1 MSAKAC
7 LRLLFLLGALS
18 AAGADPRF
26 RADDG
31 NLWHLDDNP
40 ALAAVSGDIF
50 AAGTALNTQ
59 NVYNVQGLNEI
70 AVVSPFISF
79 SYSQLASDTE
89 VRFGTTVGPW
99 AGFSLGYKADSFGSG
114 SSSNDFGLLWRPV
127 DLLSAALTL
136 DDAFGSARLWGAGVA
151 VRPLSLWWPHARWLS
166 FTADASANSTQATWE
181 NVGAKLAWE
190 GSELRV
196 WYDLVARSP
205 GLEAT
210 VSVGASETSVSGD
223 RVGEALRI
231 PTKTPDLT
239 AFGPVVL
246 KLKLPGTLP
255 SSPVPPPLFGAPRPS
270 LSSVLAVLERAA
282 RDPRVVA
289 VAFEDPPAVGGLAAA
304 EDLRGAIDR
313 LHAAGKKVYAFAD
326 DYDDGLGFQGWVSA
340 ADRVSLAPTGTL
352 IVTAGESRRLYLKG
366 FFDKI
371 GVQFVNFAPWDT
383 KSYYNTLT
391 DSSMPDGERA
401 MLTRYLTDR
410 DALASSGLKSGRGGR
425 LKGDAAAAVAEGP
438 YLVASEAL
446 SRGLVDALESRA
458 GFAEFLKRTHPWAQV
473 VDDIPA
479 SRLGDW
485 GPPVTG
491 RTVAL
496 VHLSGDII
504 PGNGQAGRSIGQ
516 RAVEALAALRKD
528 VSIRAV
534 VLRVDSPG
542 GAVTPSDALADEVRA
557 TVAAGKPVV
566 VVMGDVAASGGYY
579 LSAPATRI
587 FARPG
592 TLTGSIGV
600 TGVWFTAEK
609 TLDLLGIKA
618 DGVDM
623 APSSTFGDWTRT
635 LTPATTGKWS
645 AMIQSTYQRFLDVVA
660 AGRHLDKDKLEPL
673 ARGQIY
679 TGREALAL
687 GLVDEL
693 GGMTEARA
701 WLEERLG
708 GPVEFRDVMPGD
720 IDFLGGLLAP
730 FFTAAVK
737 SSDSPTLKLATAL
750 DHWSE
755 PFAEAL
761 SGVAAR
767 GPGPL
772 VWVDVP

>member
-1 MSAKAC
+1 VAA
-7 LRLLFLLGALS
+7 RRPWFRALFLLGALTVS
-18 AAGADPRF
+18 WAEPRF

-40 ALAAVSGDIF
+40 ALVAVSGDIF
-50 AAGTALNTQ
+50 SVGAALNTQ
-59 NVYNVQGLNEI
+59 NVYAVQGLGEL
-70 AVVSPFISF
+70 AVVSPFLSF
-79 SYSQLASDTE
+79 SYSQLSSDTE

-99 AGFSLGYKADSFGSG
+99 NGFSLGYRKDSFGSG
-114 SSSNDFGLLWRPV
+114 LSRNDFGLVWRPV
-127 DLLSAALTL
+127 DLLSGAVTV
-136 DDAFGSARLWGAGVA
+136 DDAFGPGRLWGFGVG
-151 VRPLSLWWPHARWLS
+151 VRPLTLWWPHARWL
-166 FTADASANSTQATWE
+166 TLTTDASANTQLTWE

-190 GSELRV
+190 GSELRF
-196 WYDLVARSP
+196 WYDWVARSP
-205 GLEAT
+205 GMEAT
-210 VSVGASETSVSGD
+210 VSLGALETAASWD
-223 RVGEALRI
+223 RAGEALRI

-246 KLKLPGTLP
+246 RLKGLGKLA
-255 SSPVPPPLFGAPRPS
+255 SSPVPPPLFGPPPAS
-270 LSSVLAVLERAA
+270 LSSLLALLDRAV

-289 VAFEDPPAVGGLAAA
+289 VAFEDPPTLGGLAAT
-304 EDLRGAIDR
+304 EDVREAIDR
-313 LHAAGKKVYAFAD
+313 LHAAGKKVYAYAD
-326 DYDDGLGFQGWVSA
+326 DYDDGLGYQGWVSA
-340 ADRVSLAPTGTL
+340 ADRVALAPTGTL
-352 IVTAGESRRLYLKG
+352 MVTAGESRRLYLKG

-391 DSSMPDGERA
+391 ASSMPEGERA
-401 MLTRYLTDR
+401 MVTRYLADR
-410 DALASSGLKSGRGGR
+410 DALASAGLKSGRGNR
-425 LKGDAAAAVAEGP
+425 LTGDASATVAAGP

-458 GFAEFLKRTHPWAQV
+458 QFVEFLKREHPWAMV
-473 VDDIPA
+473 VDDIPP

-485 GPPVTG
+485 GPPITG

-496 VHLSGDII
+496 VHLSGDIV

-516 RAVEALAALRKD
+516 RAAEALRQLRD
-528 VSIRAV
+528 DPSIRAV
-534 VLRVDSPG
+534 LLRVDSPG
-542 GAVTPSDALADEVRA
+542 GAVTPSDALAEEVKA
-557 TVAAGKPVV
+557 TVEAGKPVV

-579 LSAPATRI
+579 LSAPASRI

-600 TGVWFTAEK
+600 TGVWFSAEK
-609 TLDLLGIKA
+609 TLELLGIKA

-635 LTPATTGKWS
+635 LTPATTDKWS

-693 GGMTEARA
+693 GGMPQARA
-701 WLEERLG
+701 WLEKTLG
-708 GPVEFRDVMPGD
+708 GPVEFQDVLPGD
-720 IDFLGGLLAP
+720 NDFLGGLLAP
-730 FFTAAVK
+730 FASAAIK
-737 SSDSPTLKLATAL
+737 ASDSPTLRLAMAL
-750 DHWSE
+750 DHWST
-755 PFAEAL
+755 PYAEAL

-772 VWVDVP
+772 VWVEAP